1 MKKLVVTAMTLILM
15 VSSLLA
21 NQVTRSG
28 NQGLSSQQIKSYPI
42 KTEVK
47 GNRTALLTEGFEG
60 TFPPASWSLV
70 DADGDTHNWIQG
82 TTPGQTAH
90 TGDKS
95 AVSES
100 WITPPAT
107 VLTPDNWMISPAIT
121 ITAGST
127 TASVNWWD
135 AAQDPNYPAEKYGL
149 YVSTTDATPASF
161 TQLAVTTLS
170 TDAWTERT
178 QDLSAYVGQ
187 TIYLAWRHFES
198 SDNFQMKIDDVVV
211 NVGGGTDVTAPAVV
225 SIAGLTGTPDTA
237 LNLTLVVADDSDVPA
252 TFAAKYNIG
261 AGDVDF
267 TMTKSTKAQY
277 TYTGTIPAQAAG
289 VSGSVKFNLIDNLNN
304 QAWSSDY
311 SIGWATPVSYVFNE
325 NFDAVTAPAL
335 PAGWTVED
343 VNADGKMWMTNAGDQ
358 QSAPNC
364 LKMGYNASMA
374 MDDWIYAP
382 AFSPVPNTPYKLK
395 FSYKAKSAT
404 YPEKFEIKSG
414 ATPAAASM
422 TTVLSAPIDVP
433 LATYVTDSVSFTP
446 TTGDPIYIGFHGISA
461 ADMFNLYL
469 DDIQLVGAFTDLT
482 PPVAATPTG
491 TTAATGA
498 AMTIQTVVTDQSG
511 IASVVGHYQLAGQAT
526 WTDITMT
533 ASKVSGTY
541 TGTIDAQAAPITG
554 KVKFTCTDTVTPANT
569 GDSPEFD
576 IAWENAAPEPDHW
589 IEWGAN
595 YAIDNGVGIADAPWW
610 AAIDYDLGTLSVK
623 LVRTEASIS
632 AAAGTINVPFK
643 AVRVSQATAGT
654 LTIAEDLGVSGVLVA
669 DGETQALSSASFNSN
684 VDLTGYFAVAFA
696 VPGGYINRDIAATGA
711 HTWVQTGADAP
722 ATMDLLG
729 ALGDFLGAWWIRLGV
744 VGEIVGINDNVEM
757 LPGKSELSQNY
768 PNPFNPSTSINFYNN
783 MTGNVKLTVMNAKGE
798 TVATLINNNVVA
810 GNHKVNFDGARFNS
824 GVYFY
829 KLETPTATITKKML
843 LVK

>member
-1 MKKLVVTAMTLILM
+1 MKKLIVTAMGLILM

-21 NQVTRSG
+21 SQVTRSG
-28 NQGLSSQQIKSYPI
+28 NPGVSSQQIKSYPI
-42 KTEVK
+42 KTEVT
-47 GNRTALLTEGFEG
+47 GTRTALINESFEG

-70 DADGDTHNWIQG
+70 DSDGDTHNWIQG

-90 TGDKS
+90 TGEKC

-100 WITPPAT
+100 WQDGT

-121 ITAGST
+121 ITAGLT

-135 AAQDPNYPAEKYGL
+135 AAQDPGYPADKYGL
-149 YVSTTDATPASF
+149 YVSTTDAAPASF

-178 QDLSAYVGQ
+178 QDLSAYIGQ
-187 TIYLAWRHFES
+187 TIYLAWRHFDC

-211 NVGGGTDVTAPAVV
+211 NVGGGADVTAPTVV
-225 SIAGLTGTPDTA
+225 SIAGLNGAPDTA
-237 LNLTLVVADDSDVPA
+237 LNLTLVVADDSNVPA

-267 TMTKSTKAQY
+267 TMTKSAKSQY
-277 TYTGTIPAQAAG
+277 TYTGTITGQAAG
-289 VSGSVKFNLIDNLNN
+289 VSGTVKFNLIDNLNN

-311 SIGWATPVSYVFNE
+311 SIGWAAPVSYVFNE

-335 PAGWTVED
+335 PDGWTVED
-343 VNADGKMWMTNAGDQ
+343 ANSDGKFWITSANGQ
-358 QSAPNC
+358 TAPNA
-364 LKMGYNASMA
+364 LKMTYNSA
-374 MDDWIYAP
+374 MPADDWVYTP
-382 AFSPVPNTPYKLK
+382 GFTPVPNTPYKLK
-395 FSYKAKSAT
+395 FSYKAASAT
-404 YPEKFEIKSG
+404 WAEKFEIKSG

-446 TTGDPIYIGFHGISA
+446 TTSDPIYIGFHGISE
-461 ADMFNLYL
+461 ADMLNLYL
-469 DDIQLVGAFTDLT
+469 DDIKLIGAFTDAT

-498 AMTIQTVVTDQSG
+498 SMTIQTVVTDQSG
-511 IASVVGHYQLAGQAT
+511 IASVVGHYQLAGQTT
-526 WTDITMT
+526 WTNITMT
-533 ASKVSGTY
+533 ASKVTGTY
-541 TGTIDAQAAPITG
+541 IGTIDAQAAPITG
-554 KVKFTCTDTVTPANT
+554 KVKFTCTDTVTPANS
-569 GDSPEFD
+569 GDSPEFN
-576 IAWENAAPEPDHW
+576 IAWEDAPPEPTSW
-589 IEWGAN
+589 IEWGSN
-595 YAIDNGVGIADAPWW
+595 YAIDNGIGIGAAPWW
-610 AAIDYDLGTLSVK
+610 AAIDYDLGANTAK
-623 LVRTEASIS
+623 LVRTQASIS
-632 AAAGTINVPFK
+632 AAAGTINVPFN

-654 LTIAEDLGVSGVLVA
+654 LVVAEDLGVNGVLVA
-669 DGETQALSSASFNSN
+669 DGTTQALSTASFNSN
-684 VDLTGYFAVAFA
+684 VDLTGYFAVTFA
-696 VPGGYINRDIAATGA
+696 VPGGYINRDESATGD

-729 ALGDFLGAWWIRLGV
+729 SLGDFPGAWWIRLGV
-744 VGEIVGINDNVEM
+744 IITQGVNDVEL

-783 MTGNVKLTVMNAKGE
+783 MTGNVKSTVLNAKGE

-810 GNHKVNFDGARFNS
+810 GNHKVNFNGARFNS

-829 KLETPTATITKKML
+829 KLETPTSTITKKML